1 MNRNEKYH
9 AQYAPLRRASNVIAV
24 TPAAMKIEQR
34 AMSGNQCTAP
44 AVDLLPGCAVP
55 VARTEAA

>member
-34 AMSGNQCTAP
+34 AIEREKKGQYRLA
-44 AVDLLPGCAVP
+44 
-55 VARTEAA
+55 ARLWLECMDAAMGEV